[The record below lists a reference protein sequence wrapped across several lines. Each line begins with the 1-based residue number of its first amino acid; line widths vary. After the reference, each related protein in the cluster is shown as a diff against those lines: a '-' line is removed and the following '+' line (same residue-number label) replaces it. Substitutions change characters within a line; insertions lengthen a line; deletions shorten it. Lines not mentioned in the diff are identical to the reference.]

1 MEIISVKE
9 HEDGSATYT
18 FDMTEQERNSL
29 LQYAL
34 LMSLTEGAK
43 LLVEKKLNELKSQI
57 DLVNSGCGEFSV
69 VHGSGEQS
77 SQSGQQADGFKTSQ
91 VLG

>member
-18 FDMTEQERNSL
+18 FDMTEQERNAL

-57 DLVNSGCGEFSV
+57 DLVNAGCGEFSG

>member
-29 LQYAL
+29 LQSAL

-57 DLVNSGCGEFSV
+57 DLVNAECGEFSG

-77 SQSGQQADGFKTSQ
+77 SQSGQPADSFKTSQ

>member
-18 FDMTEQERNSL
+18 FDMTEQERNAL
-29 LQYAL
+29 LQSAL

-43 LLVEKKLNELKSQI
+43 LLVEKKLNELKSQT
-57 DLVNSGCGEFSV
+57 DLVNAGCGEFSG

>member
-18 FDMTEQERNSL
+18 FDMTEQERNAL
-29 LQYAL
+29 LQSAL

-57 DLVNSGCGEFSV
+57 DLVNAECGEFSG

-77 SQSGQQADGFKTSQ
+77 SQSGQPADSFKTSQ